1 MLSLKEFRSTA
12 KGLPDLLPYAA
23 LVAPGVTLCKDGS
36 FLAGWEYRG
45 LDVASSTPEELA
57 MLSERVNAALLQLGS
72 GWMIHVDSIRKTE
85 AEYMPEGAFPDP
97 VSRLIDERRRQ
108 FFAGRH
114 CLQTVTYLVAAYK
127 PDFTRDKLAR
137 MASGEA
143 DEHRALEKALEAF
156 QVNIEALEDALSTAL
171 QVQRLSD
178 YTVDEATYSA
188 LMANKKK

>member
-12 KGLPDLLPYAA
+12 KGLPDLLHYAA

-127 PDFTRDKLAR
+127 ARLHPGQTAR
-137 MASGEA
+137 MASGKRTNTGPGKGA
-143 DEHRALEKALEAF
+143 GGVSGQYRGAGGRTFHGSPGA
-156 QVNIEALEDALSTAL
+156 TAE
-171 QVQRLSD
+171 RL
-178 YTVDEATYSA
+178 YRG
-188 LMANKKK
+188 